1 MQTRTKLLT
10 IALGVTMLFA
20 LGTMI
25 LAAAIPMVG
34 R

>member
-1 MQTRTKLLT
+1 MTTRTKLLSLLL
-10 IALGVTMLFA
+10 AGSMLFA

-25 LAAAIPMVG
+25 LAAAVPMMA

>member
-1 MQTRTKLLT
+1 MMNRTKLLSLLL
-10 IALGVTMLFA
+10 AATMIFA

-25 LAAAIPMVG
+25 LAAAVPMMG